1 MRDRL
6 GIYIHI
12 PFCVSKCSYCD
23 FYSIAGGKQRMPD
36 YQSALLSH
44 ISESAEAIESYE
56 IDSIY
61 IGGGTPSCYGA
72 KRIVEI
78 LDELKRIGVNCP
90 RSTSLVNRLRAR
102 GLVCGPAVCT
112 VEGAVCACEGLLSG
126 KGACA

>member
-78 LDELKRIGVNCP
+78 L
-90 RSTSLVNRLRAR
+90 SLIHISEPTR
-102 GLVCGPAVCT
+102 PY
-112 VEGAVCACEGLLSG
+112 
-126 KGACA
+126 

>member
-44 ISESAEAIESYE
+44 ISESAEAIESRLSLIHISE
-56 IDSIY
+56 P
-61 IGGGTPSCYGA
+61 T
-72 KRIVEI
+72 R
-78 LDELKRIGVNCP
+78 
-90 RSTSLVNRLRAR
+90 RS
-102 GLVCGPAVCT
+102 
-112 VEGAVCACEGLLSG
+112 
-126 KGACA
+126 